1 MLSLQGV
8 IRSGVMKSYGLR
20 IMLAAAAGILLMPL
34 DASAQPSAKVYRIGV
49 LETSPPELRSPS
61 QVAFYEELRQRG
73 YVEGQNLNVERRNA
87 NRQPDQLPA
96 LARELV
102 ALQPDL
108 IVASG
113 PQPNR
118 AVKDATSTIPIVMIA
133 VADPVGAGLAASLAR
148 AGGNLTGVTTVVAG
162 GIMAKS
168 LELLHQVAPK
178 AARIG
183 MLINPTNE
191 VHRTRVPLEIP
202 DAAQQ
207 LGVQIVTVEAR
218 TVEEIEPAIKD
229 AVGKGAEA
237 FFIQGD
243 PVFNNP
249 PERMPQIVARTGHP
263 AIYFMR
269 TQAQAGGLMS
279 FGPDFVEL
287 SRRAVGYVDRILK
300 GAKPGDLAIEQPTKI
315 DLVINLKTAKALG
328 LTVPQ
333 SLLLR
338 ADEVIQ

>member
-8 IRSGVMKSYGLR
+8 IRSGVMKSHGLR
-20 IMLAAAAGILLMPL
+20 IMLAIAVGILLMPL

-49 LETSPPELRSPS
+49 LETSPPDLRSPS

-148 AGGNLTGVTTVVAG
+148 PGGNLTGVTTVVAG

-178 AARIG
+178 ATRIG
-183 MLINPTNE
+183 MLVNPTNE

-202 DAAQQ
+202 DAARQ

-218 TVEEIEPAIKD
+218 TVEEIEPAIKN

-237 FFIQGD
+237 FYIHGD

-263 AIYFMR
+263 AIYFLR

-287 SRRAVGYVDRILK
+287 SRRAASYVDRILK

-328 LTVPQ
+328 LTIPQ

>member
-8 IRSGVMKSYGLR
+8 IRSGVMKSHGLR
-20 IMLAAAAGILLMPL
+20 IMLATAAGILLMPL

-87 NRQPDQLPA
+87 NRQPAQLPA

-102 ALQPDL
+102 ALHPDL

-148 AGGNLTGVTTVVAG
+148 PGGNLTGVTTVVAG

-183 MLINPTNE
+183 MLVNPTNE

-202 DAAQQ
+202 DAARQ

-287 SRRAVGYVDRILK
+287 SRRAAGYVDRILK
-300 GAKPGDLAIEQPTKI
+300 GSKPGDLAIEQPTKI
-315 DLVINLKTAKALG
+315 DLVINLNTAKALG